1 MSEHS
6 TFVGDDRRGAVRYL
20 HAIRQHW
27 VLLLLLAVCSV
38 ATTWIFV
45 STVAKRYQA
54 TVDISVTPV
63 TATDDTF
70 QGLSV
75 FRQSLDGSS
84 TVVTAAE
91 FLVAEIRLPAAK
103 AMGPRL
109 ADAATITIIPVN
121 QADVVAIRATA
132 HTAKDAALAANIFA
146 ATATRTRTKVFQTG
160 VRGQIDRIERQIVA
174 IPSSQRA
181 TNLEYTTLAQ
191 KVGLL
196 KSYLGS
202 PDPTLHI
209 VAAATAPATHRPG
222 HARTWRSAPHC
233 WPHSCSGADLP
244 SCSSLPTHGSAVRTS
259 FNSPSAF
266 PYSRAF
272 RACRGEWRTGTFW
285 ARASCPGPRGRSTGL
300 SVPVLATAGPD
311 RRLSLERLVTSASP
325 RATARR

>member
-27 VLLLLLAVCSV
+27 VLLLLLVVCSV

-84 TVVTAAE
+84 TVVTAARV
-91 FLVAEIRLPAAK
+91 FSSPEIRLPAAK

-196 KSYLGS
+196 KSYLGI
-202 PDPTLHI
+202 PTRRSTSSRQRLRR
-209 VAAATAPATHRPG
+209 TAPPG
-222 HARTWRSAPHC
+222 HAEPGDQRRTPLASLLL
-233 WPHSCSGADLP
+233 GADLP

-285 ARASCPGPRGRSTGL
+285 ARASCPGPRGRATGL
-300 SVPVLATAGPD
+300 SVRCS
-311 RRLSLERLVTSASP
+311 RRQYRPEASRERFSSRARVP
-325 RATARR
+325 ATARR